1 MSQFIYQ
8 QKQAWSG
15 LKKKPGFVSAI
26 VATMGTT
33 LGALLCILTLAYV
46 LIAKPLPYPDQDAL
60 YKVESVISN
69 DKGEPMGRAYTYP
82 SLVHMYENQTMFS
95 QSALLYISED
105 VLTNSATQPT
115 LNMAFVTPEYF
126 SLIDAKLAMGRPFEQ
141 TEAKETN
148 NPVAIISHKTWR
160 EEFASNPDIL
170 NLKVD
175 FSGTS
180 FSIIGVLAEGFI
192 EPQLHDTGLTSQVY
206 LPWDYNHAGER
217 LRKSWGNISSSQLFL
232 AKLTSQMSVSQVDQS
247 LSALVNDKW
256 QEQVASVDFFK
267 GWSIKIESN
276 SFKHVILGD
285 SQKTVYLLL
294 AGVLGLV
301 LIACANIAN
310 LFMSRTAEQQRQLA
324 IRAAVGANK
333 RDLFKTIFAETN
345 LLMTISVG
353 VALVVSACGFYIMQH
368 YLSAQLPRVNE
379 LTINWFTLA
388 CAIAI
393 ALSLA
398 LFFAGLSSRMINY
411 KALNSTL
418 QSSGKGTGVQ
428 VSKGIRKL
436 LIVSQ
441 VAIVTTLVFINISLF
456 QDAKRAIEQPLGYTT
471 DNLTSLTLS
480 ISAAQMPPAAEVIPI
495 MTELRK
501 KLLELPQVE
510 SINQSGSPLNGF
522 GLNAQTAEKDNQRYV
537 VNTKHIDHKYFD
549 MVGQTFVEGDNFS
562 AAQFKDDADV
572 MIVNEQYAKVL
583 APEGSAIGQKI
594 RFGRNSVST
603 IIGIVKGTRY
613 PAQSEVPMQAY
624 RISSPAS
631 TQMTLK
637 IKQGQ
642 KLTRKQAVAVLK
654 EVTNQFTVFDLTE
667 LNDRRADMLFTQ
679 YTTAI
684 TSAVLAILT
693 IILSA
698 IGLYGILSYSTQMRS
713 FEIGTRMAI
722 GAKSKDLIKLIV
734 GENSTS
740 LLIGVFVSA
749 LALLALY
756 IGFSE
761 ALVDYIN
768 MTIVPTFA
776 ITIALIC
783 LIALFACYWPLR
795 QFIYRPAIH
804 SLRGNE

>member
-8 QKQAWSG
+8 QKQACSG

-46 LIAKPLPYPDQDAL
+46 LIAKPLPYPDQESL
-60 YKVESVISN
+60 YKVETVISN
-69 DKGEPMGRAYTYP
+69 DKGEPMGRAFTYP
-82 SLVHMYENQTMFS
+82 GLIHMYDNQTVFGE
-95 QSALLYISED
+95 SALLYLSED

-115 LNMAFVTPEYF
+115 LNTAFITPEYF

-141 TEAKETN
+141 TEAKDTN
-148 NPVAIISHKTWR
+148 NPVAIISHETWR
-160 EEFASNPDIL
+160 KEFASNPDIL

-180 FSIIGVLAEGFI
+180 FSIVGVLAEKFI
-192 EPQLHDTGLTSQVY
+192 EPELHQTGLKNHVY

-217 LRKSWGNISSSQLFL
+217 QRKSWGNINSSQLFL
-232 AKLTSQMSVSQVDQS
+232 GKLTSTMSVSQVEQT
-247 LSALVNDKW
+247 LTTLVNTKW
-256 QEQVASVDFFK
+256 QEEVASIDFFK
-267 GWSIKIESN
+267 GWSMRMEAS
-276 SFKHVILGD
+276 SFKSVILGD
-285 SQKTVYLLL
+285 SEKTVYLLL
-294 AGVLGLV
+294 AGVIGLV

-333 RDLFKTIFAETN
+333 SDLFKTIFAETN
-345 LLMTISVG
+345 LLMTASVG
-353 VALVVSACGFYIMQH
+353 VALVISSLGFYAMQH
-368 YLSAQLPRVNE
+368 YLGGQLPRVDE
-379 LTINWFTLA
+379 LSINWFTLT
-388 CAIAI
+388 CAVLIAI
-393 ALSLA
+393 SLA
-398 LFFAGLSSRMINY
+398 TFFARLSTRMINY

-428 VSKGIRKL
+428 VSKAIRKL

-456 QDAKRAIEQPLGYTT
+456 QDAKKSIEQPLGYTT
-471 DNLTSLTLS
+471 ENLTSLTLS
-480 ISAAQMPPAAEVIPI
+480 VSAATMPPAAELIPI

-501 KLLELPQVE
+501 QLLELPQVE
-510 SINQSGSPLNGF
+510 AINQSGSPMNGF

-537 VNTKHIDHKYFD
+537 VNTKGIDHKYFD
-549 MVGQTFVEGDNFS
+549 MIGQPFVEGDNFS
-562 AAQFKDDADV
+562 EADFKDDADV
-572 MIVNEQYAKVL
+572 MIINEEYAKVL
-583 APEGSAIGQKI
+583 APEGSALGQKI
-594 RFGRNSVST
+594 RFGRDSVAT
-603 IIGIVKGTRY
+603 IIGVVKGTRF
-613 PAQSEVPMQAY
+613 PAQTEVPMQAY

-631 TQMTLK
+631 TVMTLK
-637 IKQGQ
+637 IKPGQ
-642 KLTRKQAVAVLK
+642 QLTRKQAVAALK
-654 EVTNQFTVFDLTE
+654 EVTNQFTVFDLVE
-667 LNDRRADMLFTQ
+667 LDDRRADMLFTQ

-740 LLIGVFVSA
+740 LVIGIFVSA

-761 ALVDYIN
+761 ALVDYVN

-776 ITIALIC
+776 VTILLIS